1 MHITCTVSLFLC
13 LNKIKAL
20 QNLFMIGNAIDIVGV
35 TLMKMYHSV
44 FSPAEAMDYA
54 FKRLDTDISLEA
66 QVPLSSDLLK
76 STAIQV
82 IGTGGCPVGFGNI
95 I

>member
-1 MHITCTVSLFLC
+1 
-13 LNKIKAL
+13 
-20 QNLFMIGNAIDIVGV
+20 MIGNAIDIVGM
-35 TLMKMYHSV
+35 TLMEISHSAL
-44 FSPAEAMDYA
+44 SPAEAMDYA

-82 IGTGGCPVGFGNI
+82 MGTGGCHHWFR
-95 I
+95 